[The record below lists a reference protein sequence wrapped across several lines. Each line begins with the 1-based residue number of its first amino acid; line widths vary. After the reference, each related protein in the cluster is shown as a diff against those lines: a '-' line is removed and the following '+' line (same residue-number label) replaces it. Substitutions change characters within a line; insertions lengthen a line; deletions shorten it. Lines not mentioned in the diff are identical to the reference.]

1 MSARTTWNYVVVG
14 GGGGSSRGRAD
25 HRGIML
31 VVGGDLN
38 SRKRVGH
45 REIMLLVVV
54 VAAAVSARTTEKL

>member
-1 MSARTTWNYVVVG
+1 MQALSTRRD
-14 GGGGSSRGRAD
+14 SAD

-31 VVGGDLN
+31 VVGGDVN

-45 REIMLLVVV
+45 REIMLLLVV